1 MAEETGTQTA
11 ALEQPTGGL
20 TDGNTVTQTEGDG
33 AAQATEASVQPSGT
47 AAPEGG
53 ESEAL
58 LNGLEGLTG
67 AGQSS
72 EKDGEGDESDDVTKD
87 NEEPAQ
93 KYEFKLPEGFSLDS
107 ELVDSAVPILEK
119 YKVAPEDAQ
128 TLSDLLCKKVQQEH
142 DAYLESCKGLVAD
155 WKKNLLADSDIGGA
169 KVKENLAVGLKA
181 LNRFGSPELVS
192 ILKDT
197 GMEYHPEVVRF
208 FVKVGRA
215 ISEDGISSRSDGVR
229 ETDPA
234 KMIYPGWN

>member
-1 MAEETGTQTA
+1 MAEETGTETA

-20 TDGNTVTQTEGDG
+20 TGGNTVTQTKGDA
-33 AAQATEASVQPSGT
+33 AAQAAEASVGADGS

-53 ESEAL
+53 ENTEL
-58 LNGLEGLTG
+58 LEGLEGLTG
-67 AGQSS
+67 PDNN
-72 EKDGEGDESDDVTKD
+72 ETKEGEGDENGNLDSDKE
-87 NEEPAQ
+87 NAP
-93 KYEFKLPEGFSLDS
+93 KYDFKVPEGFNLDT

-128 TLSDLLCKKVQQEH
+128 ALSDLLCKKVQQEH
-142 DAYLESCKGLVAD
+142 DAYLESCKGLVTD
-155 WKKNLLADSDIGGA
+155 WKKNLISDSDIGGA

-181 LNRFGSPELVS
+181 LNRFGSPELVE

-215 ISEDGISSRSDGVR
+215 ISEDGTALRPGGAK

-234 KMIYPGWN
+234 KILYPGWN